1 MAKLKITSIVS
12 QIEPLISY
20 NSTYQL
26 NVLKL
31 ESIQL
36 SEGGQTY
43 YLYATDITG
52 LNERTGEA
60 RSQNISKQ
68 K

>member
-1 MAKLKITSIVS
+1 MAKLKITIVS

-20 NSTYQL
+20 STYQL

-36 SEGGQTY
+36 SEGGQKY
-43 YLYATDITG
+43 YLYATDITR

>member
-20 NSTYQL
+20 STYQL

-43 YLYATDITG
+43 YLYATDITR